1 MAKKKQVKYTFIE
14 KEKVTDAR
22 VSLTLSVISL
32 LILIVTIGISFLV
45 QAKGGIILGAAGLI
59 AMLFAFYGFYL
70 GMRALSAKK
79 ENTARATLSALI
91 SGVMSILWA
100 ILLLLGI
107 H

>member
-14 KEKVTDAR
+14 KEKVTDTR

-32 LILIVTIGISFLV
+32 LVMIVTIGISFLV
-45 QAKGGIILGAAGLI
+45 QAKGGIVLGAAGLI
-59 AMLFAFYGFYL
+59 AMLFAFYGFFL
-70 GMRALSAKK
+70 GMRALSERK
-79 ENTARATLSALI
+79 EGVKRTTLSALL